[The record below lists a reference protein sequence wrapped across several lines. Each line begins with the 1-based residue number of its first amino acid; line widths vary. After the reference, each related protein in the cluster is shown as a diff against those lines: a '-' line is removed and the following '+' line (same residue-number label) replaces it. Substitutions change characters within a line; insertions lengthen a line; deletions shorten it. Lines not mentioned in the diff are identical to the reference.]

1 MAIWR
6 ERVSVRRIPSGVFD
20 GMAMRGDEDKG
31 CRIGL
36 HEQKVEPAEREGRDL
51 GDDRADRHGTT

>member
-1 MAIWR
+1 M
-6 ERVSVRRIPSGVFD
+6 FD

-36 HEQKVEPAEREGRDL
+36 HQQKVEPAEREGRDL